1 MDSTFEYQILYKILR
16 SWRDRELEGAEIFGL
31 MFSIVFLLFYL
42 GMMIFV
48 IWFMITIVKNLK
60 AQTSLLERIDEKLNV
75 RNGPSSLE

>member
-1 MDSTFEYQILYKILR
+1 M
-16 SWRDRELEGAEIFGL
+16 EGAEIFGL

-75 RNGPSSLE
+75 RSGPSSLE